1 MSTVATNLPRGYLN
15 IFQITKTKKKNQ
27 CVTKH
32 RLPYKG
38 EK

>member
-1 MSTVATNLPRGYLN
+1 MSTVVTNLPRGYLK
-15 IFQITKTKKKNQ
+15 IFQITKTKKNQ